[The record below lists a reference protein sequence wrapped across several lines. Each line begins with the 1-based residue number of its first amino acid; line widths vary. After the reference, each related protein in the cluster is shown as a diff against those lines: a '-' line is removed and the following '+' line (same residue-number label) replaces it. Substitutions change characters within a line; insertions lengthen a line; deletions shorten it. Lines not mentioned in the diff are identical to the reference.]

1 VDTSNSEKRTISGH
15 HLPVS
20 LSVPR
25 ARPSLSRS
33 APPAAFLAQ
42 LIESARTGAPAS
54 TAQETLASQFYRST
68 EASDLKRVPMG
79 YRKSVSA

>member
-1 VDTSNSEKRTISGH
+1 VDTSKPEKRTISGH

-25 ARPSLSRS
+25 ARPSLADS

-42 LIESARTGAPAS
+42 LIESARAGTPAS
-54 TAQETLASQFYRST
+54 ASRETQASRFYRSAET
-68 EASDLKRVPMG
+68 SDLKRIPRG

>member
-1 VDTSNSEKRTISGH
+1 MDTSDPKKRTISGH

-25 ARPSLSRS
+25 ARPSLARS
-33 APPAAFLAQ
+33 SLQAAFLAQ
-42 LIESARTGAPAS
+42 LIESARAGTSAS
-54 TAQETLASQFYRST
+54 ASRETRASQFYRSAET
-68 EASDLKRVPMG
+68 SDHKRVPMG